1 MEALDGLTDQVLF
14 VFVSR
19 KLAFIANRKN
29 LSQHIVILDWSQDGN
44 KNEPA
49 IVELLNDAWRA
60 YIESQG
66 AQISHLHYNCAMIFR
81 FTFCLLP
88 ICMFEFVFSVFLYM
102 YPVLIY
108 GLCLSYLSAD
118 VYMYNKPIYF
128 CLPSK

>member
-1 MEALDGLTDQVLF
+1 MVALDGLTDQVLF

-49 IVELLNDAWRA
+49 IVELLNYAWRA

-66 AQISHLHYNCAMIFR
+66 EQISQLHYNCAMIFR
-81 FTFCLLP
+81 FTCCLLH
-88 ICMFEFVFSVFLYM
+88 ICMYEFVFSVFLCM
-102 YPVLIY
+102 YPVLTY
-108 GLCLSYLSAD
+108 G
-118 VYMYNKPIYF
+118 
-128 CLPSK
+128 